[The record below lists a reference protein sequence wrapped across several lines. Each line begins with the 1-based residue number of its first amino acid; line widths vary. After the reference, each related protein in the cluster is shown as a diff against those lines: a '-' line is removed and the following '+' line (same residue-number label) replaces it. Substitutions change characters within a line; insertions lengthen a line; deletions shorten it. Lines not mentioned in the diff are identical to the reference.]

1 NDIKE
6 GVEIAMHREGYPA
19 DAVDPIKFNK
29 LAYLAIQDLE
39 IPITYG
45 WYKYGPAP
53 VNVRRQDAQPTPKPA
68 EDCRASSQARILTPD
83 NRFRSPSEYSYYF
96 TEDMPEFRQIL
107 RTPTKEFL
115 VGFYEDYAPEPY
127 FDIYT
132 ASVRLQQVID
142 EISEDRDWHNE
153 AEMYQQELD
162 DRLSEIKREIL
173 KEPTLSEAID
183 PFFEYSRLLK
193 NVISGAAAL
202 NHINPSQQRFV
213 SKLIDYFYG
222 GAWNYVALAI
232 SK

>member
-1 NDIKE
+1 
-6 GVEIAMHREGYPA
+6 
-19 DAVDPIKFNK
+19 
-29 LAYLAIQDLE
+29 
-39 IPITYG
+39 
-45 WYKYGPAP
+45 
-53 VNVRRQDAQPTPKPA
+53 
-68 EDCRASSQARILTPD
+68 
-83 NRFRSPSEYSYYF
+83 
-96 TEDMPEFRQIL
+96 
-107 RTPTKEFL
+107 
-115 VGFYEDYAPEPY
+115 
-127 FDIYT
+127 T

-232 SK
+232 SKNTVDYSLGDNKRRLRDAIDSDLRELRGEFETELLRLQERSDQYDLLPDSYKQDVDRSQSDTDSSQQDMDYVEAWTKISDEVIMDDLS